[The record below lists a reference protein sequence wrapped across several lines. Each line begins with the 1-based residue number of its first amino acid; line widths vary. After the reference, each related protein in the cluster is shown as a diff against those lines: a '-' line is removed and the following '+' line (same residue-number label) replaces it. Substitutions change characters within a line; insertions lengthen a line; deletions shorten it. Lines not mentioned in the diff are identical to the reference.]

1 MFKKIIICMLACNF
15 LFLSLGANKREDKI
29 IQLSKVEW
37 QAVKNSVDT
46 NGYCRIVGQDAI
58 IVITNGLPNIDVIH
72 QLPIGRGPEK
82 KKKYERRYEP
92 VPYVGQG
99 GW

>member
-1 MFKKIIICMLACNF
+1 MKKYLCAMLC
-15 LFLSLGANKREDKI
+15 LTGAAFGYIEKKPEEKV
-29 IQLSKVEW
+29 IQLSKIEW

-72 QLPIGRGPEK
+72 WLPIGRGPEK

>member
-1 MFKKIIICMLACNF
+1 MKKIIVFALCL
-15 LFLSLGANKREDKI
+15 LGAVLAGIDKKPEDKI

-37 QAVKNSVDT
+37 QAVKNNVDT

-72 QLPIGRGPEK
+72 WLPIGRRPEK

>member
-1 MFKKIIICMLACNF
+1 MKKIIVYALCLVSTVFASIE
-15 LFLSLGANKREDKI
+15 KKPEDKI
-29 IQLSKVEW
+29 IQLSKIEW
-37 QAVKNSVDT
+37 NAVKECVDT
-46 NGYCRIVGQDAI
+46 NGYCRIVGQNAI
-58 IVITNGLPNIDVIH
+58 IVITNGLPNIDMIH
-72 QLPIGRGPEK
+72 WLPIGRGPEK

>member
-1 MFKKIIICMLACNF
+1 MKKMMIFALCLIGTVFAGID
-15 LFLSLGANKREDKI
+15 KRPEEKV
-29 IQLSKVEW
+29 IQLNKTEW

-72 QLPIGRGPEK
+72 WLPIGRGLEK

>member
-1 MFKKIIICMLACNF
+1 MIIFMLCLVSTIFAGINR
-15 LFLSLGANKREDKI
+15 KPEEKV

-37 QAVKNSVDT
+37 QAVKNTVDT
-46 NGYCRIVGQDAI
+46 NGYCRIVGQDAV

-82 KKKYERRYEP
+82 KKKYEP
-92 VPYVGQG
+92 VPYAGQG

>member
-1 MFKKIIICMLACNF
+1 MFAGIDRKPEEKV
-15 LFLSLGANKREDKI
+15 

-37 QAVKNSVDT
+37 QAVKNTVDT
-46 NGYCRIVGQDAI
+46 NGYCRIVRQNAI
-58 IVITNGLPNIDVIH
+58 IIITNNLPNIDVIH
-72 QLPIGRGPEK
+72 WLPIGRGLEK
-82 KKKYERRYEP
+82 KHKRRYEP